1 MIHSIRR
8 WYHVVILTKGHHV
21 NTSSK
26 LIQNVLISCF
36 FVKVFFML
44 LLFHFLDTCCM
55 LSPSRLLSFSIRF
68 IFSIAFICLFPSRTR
83 TIHHPVDRSI
93 DFSRFHQHTP
103 KKRERS
109 LNMSVWGIVMELI
122 TFHLTMN
129 IDQGR
134 ADERPNKCRY
144 THTYPFSQAV
154 PSPGPFF
161 PALLVFNLSLVL
173 SCTFIKS
180 LTFLNMKLQGCN

>member
-1 MIHSIRR
+1 MVFLLV
-8 WYHVVILTKGHHV
+8 HVSQRSSCKHA
-21 NTSSK
+21 SSK
-26 LIQNVLISCF
+26 ITQNVLIPASLWSCF
-36 FVKVFFML
+36 SGCYRF
-44 LLFHFLDTCCM
+44 T
-55 LSPSRLLSFSIRF
+55 FSILAARSPPPGCFYSWF
-68 IFSIAFICLFPSRTR
+68 ILFSPLPSFVFSLLVHVQYIILLTGLLTLLYFIS
-83 TIHHPVDRSI
+83 IH
-93 DFSRFHQHTP
+93 Q
-103 KKRERS
+103 KRERS